1 MKKSK
6 HSCDLQSCTFCR
18 SCLKEWSPAIEANR
32 KNFHFNKGELLFR
45 EGDKVEGMYFIYSG
59 KVKVHK
65 KWDDEKELIVR
76 FAGKGDIVG
85 HRGLGRDTHYPVSA
99 TALEPVEV
107 CFIDLGFFIASL
119 KVNHDF
125 TFQLMM
131 FFAEELQESERKMR
145 NMAHMPV
152 KGRVI
157 QALLKLKD
165 KYGINGEG
173 FIDISITKQDIASYA
188 GTTYETVFRIM
199 NELADE
205 KAISMQGKKFSIL
218 NIDKLVKSIQR

>member
-6 HSCDLQSCTFCR
+6 HSCDLQSCSFCR
-18 SCLKEWSPAIEANR
+18 SCLKEWSPAIAANR

-76 FAGKGDIVG
+76 FAGKGDIAG
-85 HRGLGRDTHYPVSA
+85 HRGLGGDTHYPVSA

-125 TFQLMM
+125 TFQLLM

-165 KYGINGEG
+165 KYGTGEEG
-173 FIDISITKQDIASYA
+173 FVDISITKQDIASYA

-199 NELADE
+199 NELAED
-205 KAISMQGKKFSIL
+205 KIIRMQGKHFSIL
-218 NIDKLVKSIQR
+218 NMNELVRSVQR

>member
-6 HSCDLQSCTFCR
+6 HSCDLKSCSFCR
-18 SCLKEWSPAIEANR
+18 SCLKEWAPAIEANR
-32 KNFHFNKGELLFR
+32 KNYHFTKGELLFR
-45 EGDKVEGMYFIYSG
+45 EGEKVEGMYFIYAG

-85 HRGLGRDTHYPVSA
+85 HRGLGGDTHYPVSA
-99 TALEPVEV
+99 TALEPVDV
-107 CFIDLGFFIASL
+107 CFIDLDFFLASL

-152 KGRVI
+152 KGRVV
-157 QALLKLKD
+157 QALLKLKQ
-165 KYGINGEG
+165 KYGETNDG
-173 FIDISITKQDIASYA
+173 FVDITITKQDIASYA

-199 NELADE
+199 NELDADKIIGTKGKNFRIINQHALE
-205 KAISMQGKKFSIL
+205 KLLQ
-218 NIDKLVKSIQR
+218 